1 MLLDLFVA
9 RRGLWIEAEPLV
21 KIVRLVLAPAIPFQ
35 GIVREVERRCGFEI
49 EHWATRNYRRL
60 LPQILCRPSA
70 DFGGWKPPCRCR
82 SKAIRINLG
91 QRDTPFRHRFS

>member
-35 GIVREVERRCGFEI
+35 GIVREVERRFGFEI
-49 EHWATRNYRRL
+49 EHWGDEELSPPLAANPVPPQRGLRRL
-60 LPQILCRPSA
+60 EASLPL
-70 DFGGWKPPCRCR
+70 
-82 SKAIRINLG
+82 
-91 QRDTPFRHRFS
+91 PFKSD